1 MRFDIIMAFVT
12 RFPFHKDERLA
23 DHLAVAQDL
32 AKDVEVA
39 AQSALLAWAKA
50 HASDDQQNACPR
62 DKISEAIH
70 SGFSLIL
77 SIVVVAKQCHNQTRQ
92 RHR

>member
-1 MRFDIIMAFVT
+1 MVALTMSQIMRFDIIMAFIT

-32 AKDVEVA
+32 AKDVGFA

-50 HASDDQQNACPR
+50 HASDDQYDARPR
-62 DKISEAIH
+62 DRISEAIH
-70 SGFSLIL
+70 SGFCLIL
-77 SIVVVAKQCHNQTRQ
+77 SVVSVA
-92 RHR
+92 